1 MSGQLNLSVYCTHL
15 RPSSL
20 LPRRLKVFA
29 DLVYLFI
36 LLLGVRER
44 QTEESGAEF
53 SLESGD
59 TVDVINCQQSL
70 FVCEKDIT
78 LTWTSNLF
86 GFTLDLVKS

>member
-1 MSGQLNLSVYCTHL
+1 MTMSISILY
-15 RPSSL
+15 SL
-20 LPRRLKVFA
+20 VWSDVRTFGHH
-29 DLVYLFI
+29 
-36 LLLGVRER
+36 LGVRER

-70 FVCEKDIT
+70 FVCEKEIT

>member
-1 MSGQLNLSVYCTHL
+1 MWMKWNGEV
-15 RPSSL
+15 SSDYD
-20 LPRRLKVFA
+20 FGHH
-29 DLVYLFI
+29 
-36 LLLGVRER
+36 LGVRER

-59 TVDVINCQQSL
+59 TVDVITV

-86 GFTLDLVKS
+86 GFTLDLVKSWHINASIKYVCPI